1 MNCWALLRD
10 LLFESY
16 LVDYDFHS
24 AANVEQFTSI
34 FRVLRS
40 TKMNMRSLSVLL
52 LVITWNQARLNLVK
66 KRWKILNRNL
76 FETAQQVD
84 KPYDVLPDYYDQED
98 ETRPLEYAM
107 KPVLVLSYFVSLLY
121 AYFLPNIIAPCP
133 VSSKCTTF
141 LIRTSIVTSLVPYTS
156 TSTKISTSTSLIK
169 STYPVTFKTTATSV
183 TSLTSTDFRLQR
195 R

>member
-24 AANVEQFTSI
+24 AANVGQFTSI

-52 LVITWNQARLNLVK
+52 LVITWNQARLNLVE

-84 KPYDVLPDYYDQED
+84 QPYDVLPDYYGV
-98 ETRPLEYAM
+98 RPRENDKSCAH
-107 KPVLVLSYFVSLLY
+107 
-121 AYFLPNIIAPCP
+121 
-133 VSSKCTTF
+133 SSHRF
-141 LIRTSIVTSLVPYTS
+141 
-156 TSTKISTSTSLIK
+156 
-169 STYPVTFKTTATSV
+169 F
-183 TSLTSTDFRLQR
+183 
-195 R
+195 